1 MINNQF
7 LKGLA
12 IAFMALFI
20 VSCDKDYNSIGSD
33 IVGNEHFTFG
43 DGELF
48 GVRAYSQKTGAIQ
61 TNNLPLNQLG
71 ILNSTTF
78 GVTKAHFVTQLEMVT
93 ANPEFDAS
101 AAIDSVVLTVPYFS
115 KKLSTESSGRSIYKL
130 DSVYGWSVSNKMDL
144 RVYENG
150 YYLREFDPNNNFG
163 VQKYFSD
170 EQSLF
175 SSNKIGTTTPNNP
188 GMDNR
193 LNDWI
198 DPSPKDPLRINDN
211 KRENIYFYPNERE
224 YVKYKVNESL
234 VQTTEIESRNSPRL
248 RLRLNEKHFKD
259 KIIDAPAGK
268 LVNNSVF
275 KEYFRGLYFE
285 IEGSSGSLMTLNFKQ
300 GDVTIYYKQN
310 KSATSTDKVMKEFRF
325 NLSGST
331 VNVYEND
338 YSSVGATEYLNAL
351 NAPIDPVEGAPSLYV
366 KGGEGSGAFISILND
381 VQEKAKLKGNIING
395 AFLTFSID
403 RSKMGTSAEPN
414 RISLYNAD
422 SNIPLYDFYFDG
434 TTYTSDPKKN
444 KYVYGGIIEKEV
456 VGSDK
461 KGVRYKINITEHVN
475 NVVNKDSANV
485 KLGLI
490 VNENI
495 NYVGNSFI
503 RTSFNTPNPDNKKV
517 DRFPSNS
524 VMSPLGTVLYGTHS
538 SVPVDKRVQFKVYY
552 TKPN

>member
-12 IAFMALFI
+12 IAFMALFV

-71 ILNSTTF
+71 VLNSPTF
-78 GVTKAHFVTQLEMVT
+78 GLTKAHFVTQLEMVT

-115 KKLSTESSGRSIYKL
+115 KKVETEASGRSIYKL

-150 YYLREFDPNNNFG
+150 YYLKEFDPNNNFG
-163 VQKYFSD
+163 VQKYYSD
-170 EQSLF
+170 EKALF

-188 GMDNR
+188 NMDNR
-193 LNDWI
+193 LNDWV
-198 DPSPKDPLRINDN
+198 DPNPKDPTRLNDD
-211 KRENIYFYPNERE
+211 KRENLLFYPNERE
-224 YVKYKVNESL
+224 YVKYKVNESF

-248 RLRLNEKHFKD
+248 RMKLNEKHFKD
-259 KIIDAPAGK
+259 KIINAPAGK

-285 IEGSSGSLMTLNFKQ
+285 IEGSSGALMTLNFKQ

-325 NLSGST
+325 NLLGNT
-331 VNVYEND
+331 VNVHENTFD
-338 YSSVGATEYLNAL
+338 AGYVSAL
-351 NAPIDPVEGAPSLYV
+351 NAPIDPVEGSSSLYI

-381 VQEKAKLKGNIING
+381 QEKAKLKGNIING

-403 RSKMGTSAEPN
+403 RSKMGTSTEPN
-414 RISLYNAD
+414 RVSLYNAD

-434 TTYTSDPKKN
+434 TTNASDPKTN
-444 KYVYGGIIEKEV
+444 KYVYGGIIEKEA

-475 NVVNKDSANV
+475 NVVNKDSTNV

>member
-1 MINNQF
+1 MINNKF

-12 IAFMALFI
+12 IAFTALFI

-48 GVRAYSQKTGAIQ
+48 GVRAYSQKTGPIQ

-78 GVTKAHFVTQLEMVT
+78 GVTKAHFVTQLEMVMT
-93 ANPEFDAS
+93 NPTFGNNVV
-101 AAIDSVVLTVPYFS
+101 IDSVVLTVPYFN

-130 DSVYGWSVSNKMDL
+130 DSVYGSTANKMKL

-150 YYLREFDPNNNFG
+150 YYLKEFDPNTNFTTP
-163 VQKYFSD
+163 QRYYSNDK
-170 EQSLF
+170 SLF
-175 SSNKIGTTTPNNP
+175 SANKIGSN
-188 GMDNR
+188 
-193 LNDWI
+193 LNDWV
-198 DPSPKDPLRINDN
+198 DPTPDPTRANDATRQN
-211 KRENIYFYPNERE
+211 EHFYPDNRE
-224 YVKYKVNESL
+224 YVKYKVNEAF
-234 VQTTEIESRNSPRL
+234 VQTSEIESRNSPRL
-248 RLRLNEKHFKD
+248 RMRLNENFFKA
-259 KIIDAPAGK
+259 KIINAQPGK

-285 IEGSSGSLMTLNFKQ
+285 VEGDPANPDDAALMTLNFKQ
-300 GDVTIYYKQN
+300 GDVTIYYKEDA
-310 KSATSTDKVMKEFRF
+310 SATSTTRIMREFRL
-325 NLSGST
+325 NLSGNT
-331 VNVYEND
+331 VNVHENNFSSD
-338 YSSVGATEYLNAL
+338 YVNAL
-351 NAPIDPVEGAPSLYV
+351 NGTIDPVEGSSSLYV
-366 KGGEGSGAFISILND
+366 KGGEGSGAFVSILSD
-381 VQEKAKLKGNIING
+381 LEKAKLKGKIING
-395 AFLTFSID
+395 AFLSFTID
-403 RSKMGTSAEPN
+403 DPKMNDLDYEPN

-422 SNIPLYDFYFDG
+422 SNIPLYDYYFDG
-434 TTYTSDPKKN
+434 TTNASDPKTN
-444 KYVYGGIIEKEV
+444 KYVYGGIIEKEG
-456 VGSDK
+456 VGSAK

-495 NYVGNSFI
+495 NYVGNSFL
-503 RTSFNTPNPDNKKV
+503 RTSYNTPTPDNKKI

>member
-1 MINNQF
+1 MINNKF
-7 LKGLA
+7 FKGLA
-12 IAFMALFI
+12 IALTAIFA

-33 IVGNEHFTFG
+33 IIGNEHFTFG

-48 GVRAYSQKTGAIQ
+48 SVRAYNQKTGSIQ
-61 TNNLPLNQLG
+61 TDNLPLNQLG
-71 ILNSTTF
+71 IINSSTFGSTT
-78 GVTKAHFVTQLEMVT
+78 AHFVTQLEMVLT
-93 ANPEFDAS
+93 NPEFDAS

-115 KKLSTESSGRSIYKL
+115 VKESTESSGRSIYKL
-130 DSVYGWSVSNKMDL
+130 DSIYGAYGYTAAKMDL
-144 RVYENG
+144 QVYENG
-150 YYLREFDPNNNFG
+150 YYLKDFDPNTNFTTA
-163 VQKYFSD
+163 QRYYSD
-170 EQSLF
+170 DKALF
-175 SSNKIGTTTPNNP
+175 SNNKVLVTPSHP
-188 GMDNR
+188 SLGNR
-193 LNDWI
+193 LNNWI
-198 DPSPKDPLRINDN
+198 DPNPRSYRPNDATRQNKDFYFDN
-211 KRENIYFYPNERE
+211 SE

-234 VQTTEIESRNSPRL
+234 VQTSEIESRNSPRL
-248 RLRLNEKHFKD
+248 RMRLDETYFLN
-259 KIIDAPAGK
+259 KIIHAPAGK

-285 IEGSSGSLMTLNFKQ
+285 INSSVGSLATLNFKQ

-310 KSATSTDKVMKEFRF
+310 KSTTSTDKVMKEFRL
-325 NLSGST
+325 NLSGNT
-331 VNVYEND
+331 VNVHENNFSSD
-338 YSSVGATEYLNAL
+338 YVNAL
-351 NAPIDPVEGAPSLYV
+351 NATIDPVEGSSSLYI

-381 VQEKAKLKGNIING
+381 LEKAKLKGKIING
-395 AFLTFSID
+395 AFLSFTID
-403 RSKMGTSAEPN
+403 DPKMNDSDYEPN

-422 SNIPLYDFYFDG
+422 SNIPLYDYYFDG
-434 TTYTSDPKKN
+434 TTNASDPKTN
-444 KYVYGGIIEKEV
+444 KYVYGGIIEKEGT
-456 VGSDK
+456 GSAK

-475 NVVNKDSANV
+475 NIVNKDSANV

-495 NYVGNSFI
+495 NYVGNSFL

>member
-12 IAFMALFI
+12 IAFMALFV

-71 ILNSTTF
+71 VLNSPTF
-78 GVTKAHFVTQLEMVT
+78 GLTKAHFVTQLEMVT

-115 KKLSTESSGRSIYKL
+115 KKVETEASGRSIYKL
-130 DSVYGWSVSNKMDL
+130 DSVYGWSISNKMDL

-150 YYLREFDPNNNFG
+150 YYLKEFDPNNNFG
-163 VQKYFSD
+163 VQKYYSD
-170 EQSLF
+170 EKALF

-188 GMDNR
+188 NMDNR

-198 DPSPKDPLRINDN
+198 DPNPKDPTRLNDD
-211 KRENIYFYPNERE
+211 KRENLLFYPNERE
-224 YVKYKVNESL
+224 YVKYKVNESF

-248 RLRLNEKHFKD
+248 RMKLNEKHFKD
-259 KIIDAPAGK
+259 KIINAPAGK

-285 IEGSSGSLMTLNFKQ
+285 IEGSSGALMTLNFKQ

-325 NLSGST
+325 NLLGNT
-331 VNVYEND
+331 VNVHENTFD
-338 YSSVGATEYLNAL
+338 AGYVSAL
-351 NAPIDPVEGAPSLYV
+351 NAPIDPVEGSSSLYI

-381 VQEKAKLKGNIING
+381 QEKAKLKGNIING

-403 RSKMGTSAEPN
+403 RSKMGTSTEPN
-414 RISLYNAD
+414 RVSLYNAD

-434 TTYTSDPKKN
+434 TTNASDPKTN
-444 KYVYGGIIEKEV
+444 KYVYGGMIEKEA

-475 NVVNKDSANV
+475 NVVNKDSTNV